1 MSGDTERL
9 LGEIKGKL
17 DMVITNQEA
26 HGAKIESI
34 DSRLHRVESKSAML
48 GAGAGAL
55 VSVGLAIL
63 IEKGK
68 KTIGL

>member
-1 MSGDTERL
+1 MSDTERL

-17 DMVITNQEA
+17 DMVITKQEE
-26 HGAKIESI
+26 HGTKIDRI
-34 DSRLHRVESKSAML
+34 DSRLHKVEGKSAAF

-68 KTIGL
+68 RSIGL

>member
-17 DMVITNQEA
+17 DMVITNQQE

-34 DSRLHRVESKSAML
+34 DNRLHRVESKSAML

>member
-1 MSGDTERL
+1 MSDTERL
-9 LGEIKGKL
+9 LGEIDGKL
-17 DMVITNQEA
+17 QMVIDNQKK
-26 HGAKIESI
+26 HGEQIGSI
-34 DSRLHRVESKSAML
+34 DSRLHKVEGKSAAF

-68 KTIGL
+68 RTIGL

>member
-1 MSGDTERL
+1 MSDTERL

-34 DSRLHRVESKSAML
+34 DSRLHKVESKSAIF

-55 VSVGLAIL
+55 VSVGVALM

-68 KTIGL
+68 HIIGMG

>member
-1 MSGDTERL
+1 MSEEQRL
-9 LGEIKGKL
+9 LGEIKGRL
-17 DMVITNQEA
+17 DMVIANQETQ
-26 HGAKIESI
+26 GAKI
-34 DSRLHRVESKSAML
+34 DGMNSRLHRVENKSAML

-68 KTIGL
+68 RTLGM

>member
-17 DMVITNQEA
+17 EMVITNQET
-26 HGAKIESI
+26 HDAKL
-34 DSRLHRVESKSAML
+34 DSMNGRLHKVEGKSAAF

-68 KTIGL
+68 RTLGM

>member
-1 MSGDTERL
+1 MSGDTERM

-17 DMVITNQEA
+17 DMVIANQQE
-26 HGAKIESI
+26 HGTKIDGI
-34 DSRLHRVESKSAML
+34 DNRLHKVEGKSAML